1 MKMPSSLKSIDFQ
14 QFASTAAQL
23 QQEALMAGIESWQ
36 LWIDQAARFSSI
48 ASETLKSIQDDKGS
62 LSATVRQLGEFGK
75 ESAEAYGTLS
85 SRLTKTYFDGCGQL
99 AAAITA
105 NKDAAPAGRSSVAA
119 RGGKP
124 GKRAP
129 RRAKSRLAKRK

>member
-23 QQEALMAGIESWQ
+23 QQEALRAGIESWQ

-48 ASETLKSIQDDKGS
+48 ASDTLKSIQDDSGS
-62 LSATVRQLGEFGK
+62 LSATVQQLGKFGQ
-75 ESAEAYGTLS
+75 ESAEAFGSLS

-105 NKDAAPAGRSSVAA
+105 NKNLAPAGRSSVAA

-129 RRAKSRLAKRK
+129 RGAKSRRAKRR